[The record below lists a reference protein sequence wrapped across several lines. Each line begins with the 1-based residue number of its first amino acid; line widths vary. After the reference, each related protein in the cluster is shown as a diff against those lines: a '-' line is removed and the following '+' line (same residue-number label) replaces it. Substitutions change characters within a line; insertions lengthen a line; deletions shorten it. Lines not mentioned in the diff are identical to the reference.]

1 MRLACGSLVRWPR
14 TSCRRAFLLEAP
26 CHQYSSRYR
35 QANCGSIDD
44 RQTWVFASRRGISTL
59 PGPSADRPSRGSV
72 VPSQPHANLDHEFN
86 RAEWE
91 ILLDD
96 AFPFGIRTKEQLCF
110 EADVGHQAD
119 IGSRLV
125 DKLAWR
131 QNIEL
136 WHVLL
141 RAQALMNGHEGI
153 KVIWKA
159 AHHRGKAVRFDNK
172 DPRVNAL
179 WSTFL
184 SAGSVDAHFL
194 STLGKMS
201 LRSNLDRP
209 ALFAEIVGAALEGN
223 HPERASKL
231 ASWFVPPQSTRYRGR
246 EDLLGAFSAACQ
258 SETPGALK
266 EFCKVYDVVP
276 TTHIYTEVTSALWE
290 QERPSDAFE
299 VHSHLVSR
307 GDLPP
312 QFELLMPFVS
322 HLAAHNKPLSSFL
335 GPLNAAGASFDAQ
348 AHRLWDRERSRFT
361 GLPTESLNI
370 VASNTL
376 GVKPKKLSDEF
387 VARGFA
393 TRAFSFDFA
402 VNSLRLI
409 GLIEVGPLA
418 VRQLALTAPDLPTL
432 RSRFERLAELEIDTG
447 SSAFVQ
453 TVKTVCNAGRW
464 DMVQALVDND
474 LHHEV
479 FEDQALLQR
488 LLTEHCRTRDW
499 PQINRT
505 LTILCRG
512 EMHDKARARSA
523 ALLFKS
529 MLQTRDLNGALKAM
543 ETLRALGQGVSVN
556 LPRLT
561 GMILQRIGLIR
572 LHRAHTQD
580 SDLTAFLTGMLQD
593 MISTGSSFPL
603 KFWRGPLRAL
613 GQLGRMH
620 ELECLIYWIAE
631 WYHPKGMY
639 ERAYNGISSQKS
651 LNEFFGKTFQIFII
665 LWCFRPRKG
674 TRMVHPEQSMR
685 WTRILKKLRD
695 DYNVPVRER
704 TVRWIFIRRLRLI
717 FGTEMRLKHRSW
729 IQRYN
734 TVTLDR
740 YWKMYDKMWD
750 AIPKDK
756 VKYSDRMEIVLHG
769 GTRRIGR
776 RRRGITFR
784 SPGQEGAPQRLS
796 NDIVMYRDI
805 FNASWEDYQKQ

>member
-14 TSCRRAFLLEAP
+14 TSCRRAFLLEAQY
-26 CHQYSSRYR
+26 HQYSSRYHQTDR
-35 QANCGSIDD
+35 DSID
-44 RQTWVFASRRGISTL
+44 RPRWLYALRRGISTL
-59 PGPSADRPSRGSV
+59 PAGPADRPSGGLV
-72 VPSQPHANLDHEFN
+72 VTSQPYANLDHESD

-96 AFPFGIRTKEQLCF
+96 AIPFGIRTKEQLCF

-131 QNIEL
+131 QDIEL

-159 AHHRGKAVRFDNK
+159 ANHRGKAVRFNNK

-184 SAGSVDAHFL
+184 SAGSVDAQFL
-194 STLGKMS
+194 STLCKMS
-201 LRSNLDRP
+201 LRSNIDRP

-223 HPERASKL
+223 HPERAPRL

-246 EDLLGAFSAACQ
+246 EDLLGAFPAACQ
-258 SETPGALK
+258 SDSAGALK

-276 TTHIYTEVTSALWE
+276 STHIYTEVISALWE

-312 QFELLMPFVS
+312 QFELLAPFIS
-322 HLAAHNKPLSSFL
+322 HLAAHNKPLGSFL
-335 GPLNAAGASFDAQ
+335 SPLNAAGASFEAQ
-348 AHRLWDRERSRFT
+348 AHRLWDRERSRFN

-370 VASNTL
+370 VASHTL
-376 GVKPKKLSDEF
+376 GVKPKKLSDDF
-387 VARGFA
+387 VARAFA

-418 VRQLALTAPDLPTL
+418 VRQLALTAPDLSTL
-432 RSRFERLAELEIDTG
+432 RLRFERLAELEIDTG

-464 DMVQALVDND
+464 EMVQTLVNND

-479 FEDQALLQR
+479 FEDSALLER
-488 LLTEHCRTRDW
+488 LLTEYCQTRDW

-512 EMHDKARARSA
+512 EMNDKAQARSA
-523 ALLFKS
+523 TLLFKS
-529 MLQTRDLNGALKAM
+529 MLRIRDLNGALKALNS
-543 ETLRALGQGVSVN
+543 LRALGEDVSRAS
-556 LPRLT
+556 PRLT
-561 GMILQRIGLIR
+561 GMILQCMCLDKVNRTHGNDLI
-572 LHRAHTQD
+572 A
-580 SDLTAFLTGMLQD
+580 SLTGLMQD
-593 MISTGSSFPL
+593 MISTGSSFPV
-603 KFWRGPLRAL
+603 KYWRGPLRAL
-613 GQLGRMH
+613 GQMGRIN

-631 WYHPKGMY
+631 WYKPRGLY
-639 ERAYNGISSQKS
+639 ERVYMGVPSQRS
-651 LNEFFGKTFQIFII
+651 LNDFFGETFQKFIM
-665 LWCFRPRKG
+665 LWCFKARKG

-695 DYNVPVRER
+695 HYNIPVNEYA
-704 TVRWIFIRRLRLI
+704 VRWIFIRRLRLI

-729 IQRYN
+729 IQRYH

-740 YWKMYDKMWD
+740 YWNLYDKMWD
-750 AIPKDK
+750 ARPKDK
-756 VKYSDRMEIVLHG
+756 VKYCDRMEVVLHG
-769 GTRRIGR
+769 GTRRTGR
-776 RRRGITFR
+776 RRRMITFR
-784 SPGQEGAPQRLS
+784 SPEQERGQRYLNS
-796 NDIVMYRDI
+796 DIVMYRDL
-805 FNASWEDYQKQ
+805 FNATWEDYQKQ